1 MAEKNIQIKNL
12 AGDLLFPKTKGAV
25 VINNAGANLGG
36 VEAGAQVNKI
46 ETIKLNGVALA
57 IADKAVNV
65 ELPAA
70 VEYTIAKAEAA
81 DEGFAA
87 TYQLAKDGVAFGTK
101 INIPKDMVVEAG
113 TLKKCVEE
121 NKPVAGLAV
130 NDPYIELTIANGTGD
145 KIYIPVKDL
154 VDVYTAAN
162 ATVTITGNKIAV
174 NIEELKK
181 TFAVAADVTTEL
193 GKKLDK
199 ATYDEDKKTFAI
211 AADVT
216 AELAKKV
223 DKATYATDKAALER
237 DIAAKVAQATYDE
250 KMAALDAE
258 DAKIREDFAAADT
271 ALDTAYKAADA
282 ALDAAYKAAD
292 TALDTAYKAADTA
305 LGKRI
310 DACLLYEELA

>member
-113 TLKKCVEE
+113 TLKKCAEAG
-121 NKPVAGLAV
+121 KPVEGLA
-130 NDPYIELTIANGTGD
+130 D
-145 KIYIPVKDL
+145 
-154 VDVYTAAN
+154 

-174 NIEELKK
+174 NMEELKK

-193 GKKLDK
+193 GKKVDK
-199 ATYDEDKKTFAI
+199 ATYEEDKKTFAI
-211 AADVT
+211 AETVT

-223 DKATYATDKAALER
+223 DTTTYATDKAALEK
-237 DIAAKVAQATYDE
+237 DIAAKVAQTAYDE
-250 KMAALDAE
+250 KMTALDAE
-258 DAKIREDFAAADT
+258 DAKIRTDFAAAD
-271 ALDTAYKAADA
+271 AAIEK
-282 ALDAAYKAAD
+282 AYKAAD
-292 TALDTAYKAADTA
+292 TALDNAYKAADTA
-305 LGKRI
+305 LGERI
-310 DACLLYEELA
+310 DACLLYEELAQSI

>member
-57 IADKAVNV
+57 IADKAVDV
-65 ELPAA
+65 VLPTA

-81 DEGFAA
+81 DEGYAA

-101 INIPKDMVVEAG
+101 INIPKDMVVKAG
-113 TLKKCVEE
+113 ELKKCAEADT
-121 NKPVAGLAV
+121 PVAGLAV
-130 NDPYIELTIANGTGD
+130 GDPYIELTIAND
-145 KIYIPVKDL
+145 EENKIYIPVKDL
-154 VDVYTAAN
+154 VDIYTAADD
-162 ATVTITGNKIAV
+162 TITITGNKIAV

-193 GKKLDK
+193 AKKVDK
-199 ATYDEDKKTFAI
+199 TAYEEDKKTFAI
-211 AADVT
+211 AETVNAALD
-216 AELAKKV
+216 KKV
-223 DKATYATDKAALER
+223 DKETYATDKAALETA
-237 DIAAKVAQATYDE
+237 IAAKVAQTAYDE

-258 DAKIREDFAAADT
+258 DKAIRGAFAEADT
-271 ALDTAYKAADA
+271 ALE
-282 ALDAAYKAAD
+282 
-292 TALDTAYKAADTA
+292 TAYKAADTA
-305 LGKRI
+305 LGTRI
-310 DACLLYEELA
+310 DACLLYEELV